1 MKPEIFYSESEIE
14 YIAIIEDGFITDI
27 ACSSK
32 DSVMWDKVSIRQND
46 FMIDQPPPPFP
57 FQINIDSYSKKLQ
70 AQDLALYTHWPV
82 HTKEFWDLLNET

>member
-46 FMIDQPPPPFP
+46 FMID
-57 FQINIDSYSKKLQ
+57 IDSYSKKLQ

>member
-46 FMIDQPPPPFP
+46 FMID
-57 FQINIDSYSKKLQ
+57 IDSYSKKLQ
-70 AQDLALYTHWPV
+70 AQDLALYTHWPR
-82 HTKEFWDLLNET
+82 HTKEFWDLLNEI